1 MEGINGRLFSIEQ
14 ATELYLQNNQR
25 INTDSNGENLNVS
38 FNDILKQQTEIKFS
52 KHANQR
58 LASRNIS
65 LSDEQILRLNQ
76 GVSKARD
83 KSIKESL
90 VMLDNMAFIVNIK
103 SNTVVTALEKEN
115 ESSVVTNRDG
125 AVVV

>member
-65 LSDEQILRLNQ
+65 LSEEQICL
-76 GVSKARD
+76 
-83 KSIKESL
+83 
-90 VMLDNMAFIVNIK
+90 
-103 SNTVVTALEKEN
+103 
-115 ESSVVTNRDG
+115 
-125 AVVV
+125 